1 MKTIL
6 FIGLIVLSVNL
17 SAQESIP
24 VGTVL
29 PVQLE
34 TSLSKKSEPGQLLK
48 ARVMQDVPLG
58 KDLKIHVGAKVIG
71 QVVDLVPYDKGTKAK
86 ISFRFD
92 RVVVS
97 HQTISITTDLRA
109 MASMMEVDEAQIPE
123 TGPDRGTPST
133 AWTTV
138 QVGGDEVVY
147 RGGGHVMNA
156 AEVVGEPV
164 SDGVMVRVSPNANR
178 GCRGPINGYERS
190 QAVWVFAS
198 DACGLYGFSGVTI
211 LNSGRSDPVGLIVLT
226 ANQKDLNIRGGSG
239 MLLRI
244 ISPN

>member
-1 MKTIL
+1 MKTTLLIA
-6 FIGLIVLSVNL
+6 LIVLSVNL
-17 SAQESIP
+17 SARESIP

-58 KDLKIHVGAKVIG
+58 KDLKIRAGAKVIG
-71 QVVDLVPYDKGTKAK
+71 EVVEVVPYDKGANAT
-86 ISFRFD
+86 ISFKFD

-97 HQTISITTDLRA
+97 HQTISITADLRA
-109 MASMMEVDEAQIPE
+109 MASTMEVDEAQIPK
-123 TGPDRGTPST
+123 TGPDRGTPPT
-133 AWTTV
+133 AWTTM

-156 AEVVGEPV
+156 SEIVGEPAP
-164 SDGVMVRVSPNANR
+164 DGVLVRVSPNADE
-178 GCRGPINGYERS
+178 GCRGPINGNERS
-190 QAVWVFAS
+190 QALWVFAS
-198 DACGLYGFSGVTI
+198 DACGLYGFSGVKI

-226 ANQKDLNIRGGSG
+226 AKREKLNIRAGSG

-244 ISPN
+244 SSPN

>member
-6 FIGLIVLSVNL
+6 LIGLIVLSVNL
-17 SAQESIP
+17 SAQESAP

-34 TSLSKKSEPGQLLK
+34 TSLSKKSEPGQFLK
-48 ARVMQDVPLG
+48 ARVMQDIPLG
-58 KDLKIHVGAKVIG
+58 NDMKIHAGAKVIG
-71 QVVDLVPYDKGTKAK
+71 QVVEAVHYGHGRNAK

-92 RVVVS
+92 RLVVS
-97 HQTISITTDLRA
+97 NRTIPITTDLRA
-109 MASMMEVDEAQIPE
+109 LASMMEIDEAQIPE

-156 AEVVGEPV
+156 SEVVGEPV
-164 SDGVMVRVSPNANR
+164 PDGVVVRVSPNANQ
-178 GCRGPINGYERS
+178 GCRGPINGNERS
-190 QAVWVFAS
+190 QALWVFAS

-211 LNSGRSDPVGLIVLT
+211 LNSGRSNPVGLIVLT
-226 ANQKDLNIRGGSG
+226 AERKDLNIRSGSG

-244 ISPN
+244 ISPS

>member
-6 FIGLIVLSVNL
+6 LIGLIVLSVNL
-17 SAQESIP
+17 SAQESTP

-34 TSLSKKSEPGQLLK
+34 TSLSKKSEPGQFLK
-48 ARVMQDVPLG
+48 ARVMQDIPLG
-58 KDLKIHVGAKVIG
+58 NDMKIHAGAKVIG
-71 QVVDLVPYDKGTKAK
+71 QVVEAVHYGDGRNAK

-92 RVVVS
+92 RLVVS
-97 HQTISITTDLRA
+97 HRTIPITTDLRA
-109 MASMMEVDEAQIPE
+109 LASMMEIDEAQIPE

-147 RGGGHVMNA
+147 RGGGDVMNA
-156 AEVVGEPV
+156 SEVVGEPV
-164 SDGVMVRVSPNANR
+164 PDGVVVRVSPNANQ
-178 GCRGPINGYERS
+178 GCRGPINGNARS
-190 QAVWVFAS
+190 QALWVFAS

-211 LNSGRSDPVGLIVLT
+211 LNSGHSNPVGLIVLT
-226 ANQKDLNIRGGSG
+226 AERKDLNIRGGSE

-244 ISPN
+244 ISPS

>member
-1 MKTIL
+1 MKTTL
-6 FIGLIVLSVNL
+6 LIGLIVLSVNL

-34 TSLSKKSEPGQLLK
+34 TSLSKKSKPGQLLK
-48 ARVMQDVPLG
+48 ARVMQDVPFG
-58 KDLKIHVGAKVIG
+58 KDLKIRAGAKVIG

-109 MASMMEVDEAQIPE
+109 MASMLEVDEAQIPE

-156 AEVVGEPV
+156 SEVVGEPV
-164 SDGVMVRVSPNANR
+164 PNGVIVNVSPNANQ
-178 GCRGPINGYERS
+178 GCRGPIDVNKRS
-190 QAVWVFAS
+190 QALWVFAS
-198 DACGLYGFSGVTI
+198 DACGLYGFSGVKI
-211 LNSGRSDPVGLIVLT
+211 LNSGRSNPIGLIVLT
-226 ANQKDLNIRGGSG
+226 VERRDLNIRSGSG

-244 ISPN
+244 ISR